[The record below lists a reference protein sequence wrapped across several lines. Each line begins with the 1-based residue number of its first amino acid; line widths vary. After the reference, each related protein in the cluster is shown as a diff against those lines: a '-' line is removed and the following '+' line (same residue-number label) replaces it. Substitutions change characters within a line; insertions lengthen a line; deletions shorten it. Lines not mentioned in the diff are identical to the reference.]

1 MNPVIIRDPA
11 QFREQID
18 ARWLNNDSP
27 AVPRAVFLVEPTGF
41 RLSEQSARDN
51 VYMDLS
57 VDVDPTRALDQ
68 HRHLADRI
76 TACGVPSVR
85 FPGRADTPDD
95 LFPNNVFATAPGRLI
110 VGAMLHPERQLEAER
125 ADIRAFFRD
134 LIHYDEIDLSDRG
147 LVAELTGAMVVDR
160 SHRIGFCGITQRV
173 DEAGCRAMHE
183 AFDLALTFQFDL
195 RPEEY
200 HTNVV
205 MSVLASRALIIC
217 PDAFADPE
225 VPAAIA
231 HAYPGHVLEI
241 TSEEKE
247 AFAGNCIA
255 LNFSDV
261 FMSQTAVDALAPEKL
276 EKLESWGFTIH
287 GVELD
292 EVEKAGGSLRCC
304 VAEIY

>member
-1 MNPVIIRDPA
+1 MIVRTPEE
-11 QFREQID
+11 FRKQID
-18 ARWLNNDSP
+18 AGWLNNDSP
-27 AVPRAVFLVEPTGF
+27 PAPRAVFLVEPTGF
-41 RLSEQSARDN
+41 RLSEQTARDN
-51 VYMDLS
+51 VYMDLG
-57 VDVDPTRALDQ
+57 VQVDPARALDQ
-68 HRHLADRI
+68 HRQLADRI
-76 TACGVPSVR
+76 TACGVPAVR

-95 LFPNNVFATAPGRLI
+95 LFPNNVFATTPGRLI
-110 VGAMLHPERQLEAER
+110 VGAMLHPERQREAR
-125 ADIRAFFRD
+125 RSDIRAFFTR
-134 LIHYDEIDLSDRG
+134 LMEYEEIDLSDRD
-147 LVAELTGAMVVDR
+147 LVAELTGALILDR
-160 SHRIGFCGITQRV
+160 SHRIGYCGMTQRV
-173 DEAGCRAMHE
+173 DDAGCQAMHE

-195 RPEEY
+195 KPTEY

-205 MSVLASRALIIC
+205 MAVLASRALVIC

-225 VPAAIA
+225 VPKAIG

-241 TSEEKE
+241 TREEKE

-255 LNFSDV
+255 VSLEDL

-276 EKLESWGFTIH
+276 QQLESWGFRIH